1 MSTLAVTVI
10 GRDRPGIVAGVTRV
24 LAGLGANIED
34 SSMTRLRGTFAMT
47 LIVDVQAEGAEVED
61 ALAEVAASLGLRI
74 SVVPAVEELD
84 AGRGAHYVLTLHGAD
99 RPGIVAEV
107 TALLAQVGGNVTEM
121 TTRLTGELYVM
132 VCEVDLPPQRDAAI
146 VAREVA
152 EMGERL
158 GVHAALRAA
167 EADVL

>member
-1 MSTLAVTVI
+1 VSSLAVTAI

-24 LAGLGANIED
+24 LGTLGANIED
-34 SSMTRLRGTFAMT
+34 STMTRLRGTFAMT
-47 LIVDVQAEGAEVED
+47 LVVAVDAEGAEVEE
-61 ALAEVAASLGLRI
+61 ALADVASSLGLRI
-74 SVVPAVEELD
+74 SVVPVVEDLD
-84 AGRGAHYVLTLHGAD
+84 ASRGAPHVLTLHGAD

-121 TTRLTGELYVM
+121 TTRLTGDLYVL
-132 VCEVDLPPQRDAAI
+132 VCEVDLPPQRDATI

-158 GVHAALRAA
+158 GVHAALRPA